1 MRLRVLWCYDDCSS
15 NLRQEFK
22 QIKVKLKSQN
32 PTWQD
37 LICAIPLDKSPNT
50 CIKWWQCNPR
60 NDIIKELMTR
70 NGIAKLLAE
79 DGIRS
84 GDTVKLC
91 LEDPRKKSLHIEIMD
106 DDNSCLFSAIAYIM
120 YDRDRSLA
128 NSLRL
133 LAANIIESQPQV
145 YSEAILGK
153 PPVEYAK
160 WIRRSES
167 WGGGIELAIF
177 AAHFSIEIAS
187 IDVSTRRMD
196 LFGSGSHQRVYILY
210 SGIHYDAIVSD
221 DSTIFSPE
229 DDEALSFAQA
239 IAVEAFAAHRYTDTA
254 TFTLTCC
261 DCGLSLKGNRE
272 AEAHAQQTLHQ
283 NFVEYKES

>member
-1 MRLRVLWCYDDCSS
+1 MRLRVLWDYDDCSS
-15 NLRQEFK
+15 KVRQELK
-22 QIKVKLKSQN
+22 QIKVELKNQN

-37 LICAIPLDKSPNT
+37 LICALPLDKSNNIS
-50 CIKWWQCNPR
+50 IKWWQCNPR
-60 NDIIKELMTR
+60 NDNNKELMTR
-70 NGIAKLLAE
+70 NGMAKLLAE
-79 DGIRS
+79 DGMRS

-91 LEDPRKKSLHIEIMD
+91 LEYPRQKSLYIEIMD
-106 DDNSCLFSAIAYIM
+106 DDNSCLFSAIAYVM
-120 YDRDRSLA
+120 YDRDRTLA

-133 LAANIIESQPQV
+133 LAANVIESQPHV

-153 PPVEYAK
+153 PPVDYAK

-187 IDVSTRRMD
+187 IDVSTQRMD

-210 SGIHYDAIVSD
+210 SGIHYDALVSV

-229 DDEALSFAQA
+229 DNEALSFARA

-254 TFTLTCC
+254 TFTLTCS

-272 AEAHAQQTLHQ
+272 AEAHAKQTLHQ
-283 NFVEYKES
+283 NFVE